1 MSQISAAAVK
11 QLRDRTNLPMMN
23 CKKALTEANGDMEQ
37 AIEIL
42 RKEYAGVAIKKGARE
57 TAEGRIGIYFDPES
71 KVGAIVEVRCE
82 SAPVAK
88 GPDFVKLSTELAK
101 QIALQNPDSVDAL
114 MSQPFVDD
122 PKKTV
127 KDRLTEAIALLQ
139 ENMKVTRF
147 HRATGS
153 QGSYIHHD
161 GTVGV
166 LLEVEGDNPD
176 PVLLKDVCMHV
187 AATNPIAGT
196 REDIP
201 TATVDKEREIAQAQL
216 DADPKNANKPANIL
230 ENIITGKINKYFAEN
245 VLLEQP
251 FVKDDTK
258 KVGDLFKAANV
269 KFVRFTRY
277 RVGEVV

>member
-11 QLRDRTNLPMMN
+11 QLRDRTNLPMMD
-23 CKKALTEANGDMEQ
+23 CKKALTETNGDMEK
-37 AIEIL
+37 AIEEL
-42 RKEYAGVAIKKGARE
+42 RKKFANVAAKKGERE
-57 TAEGRIGIYFDPES
+57 TAEGRIGVYFDPAT
-71 KVGAIVEVRCE
+71 KVGALVEVRCE

-88 GPDFVKLSTELAK
+88 GPDFVKLTTELAK
-101 QIALQNPDSVDAL
+101 QIALNSPDSVATL

-122 PKKTV
+122 SKKTV
-127 KDRLTEAIALLQ
+127 NDRLTEAIALLQ
-139 ENMKVTRF
+139 ENMKVARF
-147 HRATGS
+147 HRGTGP

-166 LLEVEGDNPD
+166 LLEVEGENVD
-176 PVLLKDVCMHV
+176 PQLLKDVCMHI
-187 AATNPIAGT
+187 AATSPIAGT

-201 TATVDKEREIAQAQL
+201 AATVDKEREIAQAQL

-230 ENIITGKINKYFAEN
+230 ENIITGKINKFFAEN